1 LALAQNKPSKCANLG
16 AQDLTRES
24 DFGARFVCWW
34 IGFLFAGSCVCR
46 LFCKSSWAF
55 LLLPFVFLPWHLAA
69 FCVVNVAT
77 TWGFESYALGAFQPG
92 FLGDLSVSDRCGN
105 SVNCGRCSKTDASAA
120 LERLSEV
127 FQNNKT
133 LRVSGRESIFSS

>member
-1 LALAQNKPSKCANLG
+1 LAHAQNKPSKCANLG

-24 DFGARFVCWW
+24 DFGARFVCWC

-69 FCVVNVAT
+69 FCVVNVAK
-77 TWGFESYALGAFQPG
+77 TWG
-92 FLGDLSVSDRCGN
+92 LSR
-105 SVNCGRCSKTDASAA
+105 T
-120 LERLSEV
+120 LSE
-127 FQNNKT
+127 
-133 LRVSGRESIFSS
+133 LFSLASWATYQFLIAVGIQLIVDAVAKRTQARG